1 MNAMLVPRYAK
12 VHQRAQDSRA
22 RTARRAA
29 TRPFMFDAEAET
41 LPREQLLRLQ
51 LRRLRAMLKNACE
64 NVPLHRER
72 MRAAGIRPEDLRSVD
87 DLAHLPH
94 TAKADLRDHY
104 PFGLFARPREQ
115 LSRLHASS
123 GTTGKPT
130 VVGYTH
136 KDLATWADLMARS
149 MACAGARPGDVI
161 HNAYGYGLFTGGLG
175 AHYGAER
182 LGATVV
188 PMSGGAT
195 ERQVVLI
202 NDFGARVLCSTPS
215 YALNIAEVAERD
227 GVDLRSSS
235 LAIGLFG
242 AEPWSEAMRR
252 EIQIRLGLKA
262 IDIYGLSE
270 IMGPGVAV
278 ECEAQD
284 GLHGWEDHF
293 LFELIDPESGRP
305 VPEGHA
311 GELVIT
317 TLTKQALPMIRYRTR
332 DITRITTSRCGCGRT
347 HLRLK
352 RITGRN
358 DDMLIIRGV
367 NVYPS
372 QIEAVLVGLPDIA
385 PHYQLV
391 VERKGNLDELGVEV
405 EAMASAGTG
414 EDVYRRLADRVR
426 HQIKSLVGVTASVT
440 VKKPGEVP
448 RSQGKAVRVR
458 DLRPK

>member
-1 MNAMLVPRYAK
+1 MNAQLQPRYAK
-12 VHQRAQDSRA
+12 IHHRTAAPRA
-22 RTARRAA
+22 ARRA
-29 TRPFMFDAEAET
+29 RFYFEREIET
-41 LPREQLLRLQ
+41 APREELRKLQ
-51 LRRLRAMLKNACE
+51 LRRLRATLKNAAE

-72 MRAAGIRPEDLRSVD
+72 MKAARIKPQDIRSLEDLQN
-87 DLAHLPH
+87 LPF
-94 TAKADLRDHY
+94 TVKSDLRDNY
-104 PFGLFARPREQ
+104 PFGMFARARPD
-115 LSRLHASS
+115 LLRLHASS

-130 VVGYTH
+130 VVGYTR
-136 KDLATWADLMARS
+136 KDLDTWAGLMARS
-149 MACAGARPGDVI
+149 MACAGARPGDVV

-202 NDFGARVLCSTPS
+202 KDFGARVLCSTPS

-227 GVDLRSSS
+227 GVDLRASA
-235 LAIGLFG
+235 LEIGLFG
-242 AEPWSEAMRR
+242 AEPWSEGMRR

-262 IDIYGLSE
+262 ADVYGLSE
-270 IMGPGVAV
+270 IMGPGVAI

-293 LFELIDPESGRP
+293 LFEIIDPETGRP
-305 VPEGHA
+305 VPEGQA

-317 TLTKQALPMIRYRTR
+317 TLTKEGLPMIRYRTR
-332 DITRITTSRCGCGRT
+332 DITRVSTARCACGRT
-347 HLRLK
+347 HLRLR

-372 QIEAVLVGLPDIA
+372 QIEAVLVGMPDIA

-391 VERKGNLDELGVEV
+391 VSRRGNMDELAVEV
-405 EAMASAGTG
+405 EAAPSLRPGDAA
-414 EDVYRRLADRVR
+414 YRQLAEQVR
-426 HQIKSLVGVTASVT
+426 YQIKSMIGVTADVV

-458 DLRPK
+458 DERPKLG

>member
-1 MNAMLVPRYAK
+1 MNAQLQPRYAK
-12 VHQRAQDSRA
+12 VHHRSAAPRAAR
-22 RTARRAA
+22 RTAFYFER
-29 TRPFMFDAEAET
+29 EIET
-41 LPREQLLRLQ
+41 APREELRKLQ
-51 LRRLRAMLKNACE
+51 LRRLRATLKNAVE

-72 MRAAGIRPEDLRSVD
+72 MKAARIKPQDIRSLDDLR
-87 DLAHLPH
+87 HLPF
-94 TAKADLRDHY
+94 TVKTDLRDHY
-104 PFGLFARPREQ
+104 PFGMFARPRAN
-115 LSRLHASS
+115 LLRLHASS

-130 VVGYTH
+130 VVGYTG
-136 KDLATWADLMARS
+136 KDLDTWADLMARS
-149 MACAGARPGDVI
+149 MACAGARPGDVV

-202 NDFGARVLCSTPS
+202 KDFGARVLCSTPS

-227 GVDLRSSS
+227 GVDLRASA
-235 LAIGLFG
+235 LEIGLFG
-242 AEPWSEAMRR
+242 AEPWSEGMRR

-262 IDIYGLSE
+262 VDVYGLSE
-270 IMGPGVAV
+270 IMGPGVAI

-293 LFELIDPESGRP
+293 LFEIIDPETGQP
-305 VPEGHA
+305 VTEGQA

-317 TLTKQALPMIRYRTR
+317 TLTKEGLPMLRYRTR
-332 DITRITTSRCGCGRT
+332 DITRVSTARCACGRS
-347 HLRLK
+347 HLRLR

-372 QIEAVLVGLPDIA
+372 QIEAVLVGLPDLA

-391 VERKGNLDELGVEV
+391 VSRRGNMDELAVEV
-405 EAMASAGTG
+405 EAAPSLPTG
-414 EDVYRRLADRVR
+414 VAAYRQVAEQVR
-426 HQIKSLVGVTASVT
+426 YQIKSLIGVTTDVT

-458 DLRPK
+458 DQRPKLG